1 MLSLEPLFID
11 FNQKGDVLKA
21 HSTPDTEPEELGYS
35 LSIELNDAIDSRK
48 DFEERRLAG
57 EIFGAN
63 LPGSIDIDSDLN
75 TGLLYAAA
83 RGMGDRLRNY
93 KNS

>member
-11 FNQKGDVLKA
+11 FTQTDDVLKD
-21 HSTPDTEPEELGYS
+21 HSTPDTEPKDPGYS

-57 EIFGAN
+57 VIFGNN
-63 LPGSIDIDSDLN
+63 LPGSIDIDSDPN
-75 TGLLYAAA
+75 TDLLYAAA

-93 KNS
+93 KNG